1 MFGGIDIGSRT
12 IVLAALDGGEHVLSK
27 VVDTGYT
34 PRETA
39 AGLVAG
45 EKWDKMVATGYG
57 RHAAGSGFAHEV
69 ITEIRAHALG
79 ARYYFPLACTVL
91 DIGGQDTKT
100 ILLNQ
105 DGSVADFQMNEKC
118 SAGTGKFLE
127 IMAAALGYP
136 IDGFGEAALR
146 GDRGLKISSMC
157 TVFAESEAVSLLHR
171 GVPREDI
178 ARALHAAV
186 AERAA
191 GLLHRVGFRPPLV
204 FSGGVARNRCLVHLL
219 EEKMGCP
226 VLVAPDPQVLGA
238 VGAAMHGWNEISVG
252 AS

>member
-12 IVLAALDGGEHVLSK
+12 IVLAALDAGDYVLSK
-27 VVDTGYT
+27 VIDTGYT
-34 PRETA
+34 PRKTA
-39 AGLVAG
+39 AGLVA
-45 EKWDKMVATGYG
+45 EAEWDWLVATGYG
-57 RHAAGSGFAHEV
+57 RHAAGSSFAHEV

-79 ARYYFPLACTVL
+79 ARHFFPAARTVL
-91 DIGGQDTKT
+91 DVGGQDTKT
-100 ILLNQ
+100 ILLDQYGN
-105 DGSVADFQMNEKC
+105 VADFQMNEKC

-136 IDGFGEAALR
+136 IDDFGEAALK

-178 ARALHAAV
+178 AMALHAAV

-204 FSGGVARNRCLVHLL
+204 FSGGVARNPCLVKLL
-219 EEKMGCP
+219 EERMGCP
-226 VLVAPDPQVLGA
+226 VLVAPDPQVVGA
-238 VGAAMHGWNEISVG
+238 VGAALHGWKKHPTGTI
-252 AS
+252 

>member
-1 MFGGIDIGSRT
+1 M
-12 IVLAALDGGEHVLSK
+12 
-27 VVDTGYT
+27 
-34 PRETA
+34 
-39 AGLVAG
+39 
-45 EKWDKMVATGYG
+45 
-57 RHAAGSGFAHEV
+57 
-69 ITEIRAHALG
+69 
-79 ARYYFPLACTVL
+79 
-91 DIGGQDTKT
+91 
-100 ILLNQ
+100 
-105 DGSVADFQMNEKC
+105 ADFQMNEKC

-136 IDGFGEAALR
+136 IEGFGEAALG

-178 ARALHAAV
+178 AMALHAAV

-191 GLLHRVGFRPPLV
+191 GLLHRVGFKPPLV
-204 FSGGVARNRCLVHLL
+204 FSGGVARNRCLVQLL

-238 VGAAMHGWNEISVG
+238 VGAALHGWQMHGNGSG
-252 AS
+252 N